1 MKMFKTTA
9 GAILGLSMWACAKD
23 LAPPDETPTPG
34 ERIRHTAQADGS
46 TISTI
51 DASENEAW
59 VYLDLESKQEVLV
72 DSPGSSAAWDV
83 AFQRFKVKLNGGDSG
98 AQMVE
103 ATKIEGVSFDAVT
116 TAPSGGFLKD
126 APDGPDDGTIADYA
140 LTYGP
145 SSETGPWGYNVE
157 THQLSDSGVIWVV
170 RSVEGNLYKFQF
182 QDYYDEAGS
191 PGHLTVRW
199 APLGEQLPPGVVEV
213 RFPMRGYGYLK
224 IGEGE
229 VTPAEPDTSLEWD
242 LAFSG
247 PAWQTNGGESRVG
260 KGGARLAPAGSTFD
274 GLSSAP
280 TSGYTLDRSILY
292 PGPPGSPRYV
302 GNQTLNEWYDY
313 DEVNHLAIPKD
324 VVYLIRKAD
333 GGYAKMQILAY
344 DEPNRTYRLKF
355 GEVTRSP
362 DVARSE
368 VHAADLGAY
377 TYFSLREHSLRST
390 NVPEQDKSWDLA
402 FSRTRIQTNGGTSGS
417 GRGGAHPGQAGALA
431 ALTEAPASGYQVDTM
446 LPDPE
451 STGDEYSGNPA
462 LAGWFEVTGTSTTPR
477 DHSFVIRAPDGTYAK
492 LRIAS
497 YGDGHYVFDYVYA
510 GPGHTTF

>member
-1 MKMFKTTA
+1 MKMFKTA
-9 GAILGLSMWACAKD
+9 ALAILGLSMGACAKD

-34 ERIRHTAQADGS
+34 ERIRHEAQADGS

-51 DASENEAW
+51 NASENEVW
-59 VYLDLESKQEVLV
+59 VYLDLESRAEVMV
-72 DSPGSSAAWDV
+72 DSPGSSAAWDL

-103 ATKIEGVSFDAVT
+103 ATKIEGVNFDAVT
-116 TAPSGGFLKD
+116 TAPSGGFTRD
-126 APDGPDDGTIADYA
+126 APDGPDDGNIPDYA
-140 LTYGP
+140 LTYGA

-157 THQLSDSGVIWVV
+157 THQLSDSGVVWVV
-170 RSVEGNLYKFQF
+170 RSVEGGLYKFQF
-182 QDYYDEAGS
+182 LDYYNDAGS

-199 APLGEQLPPGVVEV
+199 AKLDEQLPPGVVEV
-213 RFPMRGYGYLK
+213 RFPMRGYGYLN
-224 IGEGE
+224 ITSGE
-229 VTPAEPDTSLEWD
+229 VTPTEPDTSLEWD

-247 PAWQTNGGESRVG
+247 PAWQTNGGEGRIG
-260 KGGARLAPAGSTFD
+260 KGGARLARAGSSFD
-274 GLSSAP
+274 DLTTAP
-280 TSGYTLDRSILY
+280 TSGYTLDRLILY

-302 GNQTLNEWYDY
+302 GNQALNEWYDY
-313 DEVNHLAIPKD
+313 DEINHLAVPKD

-344 DEPNRTYRLKF
+344 DEVNRTYRLKF
-355 GEVTRSP
+355 GDLTRAP
-362 DVARSE
+362 DVVRAE
-368 VHAADLGAY
+368 LHAADLGAY
-377 TYFSLREHSLRST
+377 TYFSLRENSLRSS

-417 GRGGAHPGQAGALA
+417 GRGGAHPGQSGALA
-431 ALTEAPASGYQVDTM
+431 DLTEVPTSGYQVDVM

-451 STGDEYSGNPA
+451 SSGDEFSGNPV
-462 LAGWFEVTGTSTTPR
+462 LANWFELTGTSTTPK

-492 LRIAS
+492 LRIDS

-510 GPGHTTF
+510 GPGQTSF